1 MNTVCTIIINIFIK
15 ICVYLQVLYSVFTSK
30 FKGGNCYG
38 LAQYQIQQ
46 QSLIAFKNQ
55 LKLLFPHTLAKNVTF
70 ILHVYMCV
78 YPQF

>member
-1 MNTVCTIIINIFIK
+1 MC
-15 ICVYLQVLYSVFTSK
+15 LPAGSSVFMSK

-55 LKLLFPHTLAKNVTF
+55 LKLLFPHTLAKNVF
-70 ILHVYMCV
+70 ILHVYTHV
-78 YPQF
+78 RLSSVLS